1 MPENFIELSKIL
13 LEHYSKIHSVLS
25 VQQLVKLDQLR
36 NAILLDRRNKL
47 QKMITSVS
55 EQTDL
60 TNVTPLELELV
71 MLGQEDPTIV

>member
-1 MPENFIELSKIL
+1 M

-25 VQQLVKLDQLR
+25 VQQLAKLDQLR

-47 QKMITSVS
+47 QKMITSIS

-71 MLGQEDPTIV
+71 MLG

>member
-1 MPENFIELSKIL
+1 M
-13 LEHYSKIHSVLS
+13 LS
-25 VQQLVKLDQLR
+25 VQQLAKLDQLR

>member
-1 MPENFIELSKIL
+1 M
-13 LEHYSKIHSVLS
+13 LS